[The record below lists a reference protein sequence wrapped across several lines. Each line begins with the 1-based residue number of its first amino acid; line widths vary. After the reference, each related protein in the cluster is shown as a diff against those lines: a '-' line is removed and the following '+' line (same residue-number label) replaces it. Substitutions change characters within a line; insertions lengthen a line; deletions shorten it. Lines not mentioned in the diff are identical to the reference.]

1 MKATQDFASATHH
14 PDTSVVDLDQVRR
27 DRADRALPEPVFA
40 DGASDEEILAGL
52 DLEEFPLVDAEPA
65 QVAPTIRRD
74 TKPILPTWAKDRV
87 TLLATIRWALGY
99 AAHVAA
105 FHAFRSP
112 VYTARVLY
120 QVPVGLIRA
129 SESARAWVFDL
140 EHREQRRNL
149 ITGADE
155 RTFLLLTID
164 HRNQVKVRMVVAVII
179 AVLAAVAVV
188 LVILAGP
195 LYQALTATAALVG
208 LAIIGRSRNKPLLGR
223 AIDTAKTP
231 PLTSELIVTALGA
244 LGLGELN
251 KALAKEGPLAIGFP
265 APITRDGPGWRAD
278 IDLPTG
284 VTAAQIIDKREE
296 LASGLRRPLGCLWP
310 EVDSDVHAGRLILF
324 VADKALSASD
334 PVHWPLAKAGK
345 VNIFEP
351 IPIGADPR
359 GRTVFVTLMFVSGI
373 IGSLPRMGKT
383 FYLRLLALAASLDP
397 RVELHLYGL
406 KGGEFDVLKPV
417 GHSIRSGDDPEDI
430 EAMVADLAG
439 LQVEMRRRYKVMRT
453 LPPEVCPETKVTD
466 ALASRRDLKLHPIF
480 VAIDET
486 QLGFDNKAHGPQ
498 LRELTEDLVRRGPAA
513 GIMVWLATQRP
524 DDRSIPTAI
533 SSNATMRICLRV
545 MTHQANDMV
554 LGSSMYKSGWRATMF
569 ATKDLGVAYLAGETD
584 DPMIIRGAKVD
595 AVDAKPIVARARAA
609 RAALNLLTGMA
620 AGEIEAD
627 TDSSTLLDHL
637 LAVWPDTEPQL
648 HGETLAE
655 RLANLKPELYAGWT
669 AEQVHAAARPHGV
682 ISKQVKVA
690 GINRRGLARRDV
702 TDAVGHTDEETR

>member
-1 MKATQDFASATHH
+1 MKATQGPVPDTHH
-14 PDTSVVDLDQVRR
+14 PDSSVVDLDQVRR
-27 DRADRALPEPVFA
+27 DRADRAIPEPAFA
-40 DGASDEEILAGL
+40 DGASDEEILA
-52 DLEEFPLVDAEPA
+52 DLEATLVDAEPA
-65 QVAPTIRRD
+65 QAAPVARRE

-87 TLLATIRWALGY
+87 TLIATIRWALGY
-99 AAHVAA
+99 AGHVAA
-105 FHAFRSP
+105 FHAVRSP
-112 VYTARVLY
+112 VYAAKFLSRI
-120 QVPVGLIRA
+120 PIGLGLFLGGAVSWI
-129 SESARAWVFDL
+129 FDL
-140 EHREQRRNL
+140 ETREQRRNL

-155 RTFLLLTID
+155 RMFILLTTD
-164 HRNQVKVRMVVAVII
+164 HRNLVKVRMVGATCITI
-179 AVLAAVAVV
+179 LGAVALV
-188 LVILAGP
+188 LVILAGAVA
-195 LYQALTATAALVG
+195 QGVAAAAVLIG
-208 LAIIGRSRNKPLLGR
+208 LGVIGRDRTKPLMGR

-244 LGLGELN
+244 LRLGELN
-251 KALAKEGPLAIGFP
+251 KALAKEGPQAIGFP

-310 EVDSDVHAGRLILF
+310 EVDADVHAGRLILF
-324 VADKALSASD
+324 VADKALSAAD
-334 PVHWPLAKAGK
+334 PVAWDLAKAGK

-351 IPIGADPR
+351 IPIGKDPR
-359 GRTVFVTLMFVSGI
+359 GRTVWITLMYVCGI

-406 KGGEFDVLKPV
+406 KGGEFDVLKSV

-430 EAMVADLAG
+430 KAMVADLAG

-466 ALASRRDLKLHPIF
+466 ELASRRDLGLHPIF

-486 QLGFDNKAHGPQ
+486 QLGFENKAHGPQ

-595 AVDAKPIVARARAA
+595 SVEAKPIVARARAA
-609 RAALNLLTGMA
+609 RVAQNRLSGMA
-620 AGEIEAD
+620 AGDIEAD
-627 TDSSTLLDHL
+627 TDTSTMLDHL
-637 LAVWPDTEPQL
+637 LTVWPETEPQL

-655 RLANLKPELYAGWT
+655 RIANLRPELYTDWT

-690 GINRRGLARRDV
+690 GINRRGLVRRDV
-702 TDAVGHTDEETR
+702 TDALGHTDTEETNR

>member
-1 MKATQDFASATHH
+1 MKATQGPVPDTHH
-14 PDTSVVDLDQVRR
+14 PDSSVVDLDQARR
-27 DRADRALPEPVFA
+27 DRADRALPEPAFA
-40 DGASDEEILAGL
+40 DGATDEEILA
-52 DLEEFPLVDAEPA
+52 DLEATLVDAEPA
-65 QVAPTIRRD
+65 QAAPATRRE

-87 TLLATIRWALGY
+87 TLAATVRWAAGY
-99 AAHVAA
+99 AAHVAG
-105 FHAFRSP
+105 FHLFRSP
-112 VYTARVLY
+112 VYAAKFLSRIPIGLALVLRGA
-120 QVPVGLIRA
+120 V
-129 SESARAWVFDL
+129 AWVFDL
-140 EHREQRRNL
+140 ETREQRRNL

-155 RTFLLLTID
+155 RMFILLTTD
-164 HRNQVKVRMVVAVII
+164 HRNLVKVRMFGATCATI
-179 AVLAAVAVV
+179 LAAVALV
-188 LVILAGP
+188 LVILAGAVA
-195 LYQALTATAALVG
+195 QAVAAAAVLVG
-208 LAIIGRSRNKPLLGR
+208 LGVIGRDRHKPLMGR

-244 LGLGELN
+244 LGIGELN
-251 KALAKEGPLAIGFP
+251 KALAKEGPQAIGFP

-310 EVDSDVHAGRLILF
+310 EVDADVHAGRLILF
-324 VADKALSASD
+324 VADKALSAAD
-334 PVHWPLAKAGK
+334 PVAWDLANTGK

-351 IPIGADPR
+351 IPIGKDPR
-359 GRTVFVTLMFVSGI
+359 GRTVSVTLMYVSGI

-406 KGGEFDVLKPV
+406 KGSEFDALKPV
-417 GHSIRSGDDPEDI
+417 GHAIRSGDDPEDI

-439 LQVEMRRRYKVMRT
+439 LQVEMRRRYKVMRS

-466 ALASRRDLKLHPIF
+466 ELASRRDLNLHPIF
-480 VAIDET
+480 LAIDET
-486 QLGFDNKAHGPQ
+486 QAGFENKAHGPQ

-584 DPMIIRGAKVD
+584 DPIIMRGAKVD
-595 AVDAKPIVARARAA
+595 SVEAKPIVARARAA
-609 RAALNLLTGMA
+609 RVAQNRLTGMA

-627 TDSSTLLDHL
+627 TDSSTVLDHL

-648 HGETLAE
+648 WGETLAE
-655 RLANLKPELYAGWT
+655 RLANFKPELYTGWT

-682 ISKQVKVA
+682 ASKQVKIA
-690 GINRRGLARRDV
+690 GSNRRGLARRDV
-702 TDAVGHTDEETR
+702 TDALGHTDAEETR